1 MVEKAIENIDPALL
15 PHLLSL
21 KDDELILPLR
31 VKREDVNKVKAV
43 KLSEHEVERVST
55 FQEYLYD
62 RGYIPENS
70 FASLVVYLF
79 NLGFTMHKQEADREA
94 EEEANRQ

>member
-1 MVEKAIENIDPALL
+1 MVEKPVENIEVALL

-21 KDDELILPLR
+21 TDDELILPLR
-31 VKREDVNKVKAV
+31 VKREDVHKVKAV
-43 KLSEHEVERVST
+43 KLSDPEVEKVAT

-62 RGYIPENS
+62 RGYIPESS

-79 NLGFTMHKQEADREA
+79 NLGFTLHKREADREA
-94 EEEANRQ
+94 EEEANPQ

>member
-15 PHLLSL
+15 PHVLSL
-21 KDDELILPLR
+21 TDNEVILPLR
-31 VKREDVNKVKAV
+31 VKREDVHKVKAV
-43 KLSEHEVERVST
+43 KLSDQEVERVNT

-62 RGYIPENS
+62 RRYIPENS

-79 NLGFTMHKQEADREA
+79 NLGFTLHKQEADREA
-94 EEEANRQ
+94 EEEARR